1 MYTNVYT
8 NNLIQIHYQLN
19 PWLNKLKIEKE
30 AEEILQSFSDALKN
44 IPELE
49 ETHYM
54 VDNVNLSREDCA
66 EDKDSAKIMRNA
78 HVDEE
83 GNLIAEKGKWVKW
96 DLISF

>member
-1 MYTNVYT
+1 LLGGIN
-8 NNLIQIHYQLN
+8 
-19 PWLNKLKIEKE
+19 LKIEKE
-30 AEEILQSFSDALKN
+30 AEKILQEFSKALEN

-66 EDKDSAKIMRNA
+66 EDKNPDKIMRNA

-83 GNLIAEKGKWVKW
+83 GCLIAEKGKWVR
-96 DLISF
+96 